1 MYISCEFDYERQAG
15 GFRLGKLRASR
26 IAERLKPDDDRGNK
40 DGEASSG
47 NDGENDDPLLMD
59 EEERQEWRRKI
70 RKVIDMNPDVEE
82 EVDPVERRK
91 KMQKLLADY
100 PLVVEEEDPDW
111 PEDSDG
117 WGFSLGQFFD
127 KITIKNVKKDDD
139 DENYD
144 SENELVWQDDNY
156 IRPIKDIT
164 TREWEE
170 TVFKDFSPLIVFVHN
185 RYRRPLENE
194 RMRDELEKAVNIIW
208 NCRLPSP
215 RCVAIDAVVELD
227 LVSALQVSVFPEL
240 IFTKAGKILYREKA
254 IRTADELSKIMAF
267 FYYGAA
273 KPPSLN
279 TIGKSEE
286 PIPTI
291 SINSEQC
298 QNKSCT

>member
-15 GFRLGKLRASR
+15 GFSLGKLRASR
-26 IAERLKPDDDRGNK
+26 IAERLKPDDDGGNK

-47 NDGENDDPLLMD
+47 SDGEDDDPLLMD

-70 RKVIDMNPDVEE
+70 REVIDMNPDVEE

-100 PLVVEEEDPDW
+100 PLVVEEDDPDW

-127 KITIKNVKKDDD
+127 KIAIKNVKKDDD

-156 IRPIKDIT
+156 ILPIKDIT
-164 TREWEE
+164 TRKWEE
-170 TVFKDFSPLIVFVHN
+170 TVFKDFSPLIVLVHN

-194 RMRDELEKAVNIIW
+194 RMWDELEKAVNIIW
-208 NCRLPSP
+208 SCLLPSP
-215 RCVAIDAVVELD
+215 R
-227 LVSALQVSVFPEL
+227 
-240 IFTKAGKILYREKA
+240 EK
-254 IRTADELSKIMAF
+254 TW
-267 FYYGAA
+267 
-273 KPPSLN
+273 
-279 TIGKSEE
+279 
-286 PIPTI
+286 
-291 SINSEQC
+291 
-298 QNKSCT
+298 